1 MALPAMLFLAAC
13 SATDWL
19 GVTHKMSVTDPET
32 GAVTETRELS
42 DETVAVVGGT
52 LEAGASSGG
61 LLGILSSAG
70 LALWGIYQNRKASS
84 AKKVAASIATGVSD
98 VLNKIAEAEAS
109 GTDLK
114 VTKEDALE
122 LLKAAQNNAGTRDAV
137 RKLLAKQGLSESLV
151 DKIIA
156 AFC

>member
-1 MALPAMLFLAAC
+1 MALPAVLLLTAC
-13 SATDWL
+13 AATDWL
-19 GVTHKMSVTDPET
+19 GLTHTVPAANPET
-32 GAVTETRELS
+32 GEVTETRELS
-42 DETVAVVGGT
+42 PETTAVVGGT
-52 LEAGASSGG
+52 LEAGANSGG
-61 LLGILSSAG
+61 LLGIISSAG
-70 LALWGIYQNRKASS
+70 LALWGIYQNRKAHS

-122 LLKAAQNNAGTRDAV
+122 LLKTAQNNAGTRDAV
-137 RKLLAKQGLSESLV
+137 KKLLAKQGVPESLAE
-151 DKIIA
+151 KILN